1 MGVGM
6 TKVLH
11 VKIPVT
17 DLQRS
22 VNWYAQLMDL
32 VLTREFIE
40 DDELRGAALHSPEG
54 GFAFAL
60 RLRAH
65 CASQPA
71 LDGFDVV
78 ALHMATRDA
87 LTHLRERC
95 TRLGIPCTEIQD
107 RAANEAVVDVA
118 DPDGT
123 VLRFYWVADTGE
135 PHSFTGL
142 IFNGD
147 APPQLTTEPRL
158 KAPPAARRQQ
168 PHPGRTGA
176 ASHCKRMQ
184 DRPTP
189 ERPDLPRTGWIHS
202 RSCGCLSGGAEGQ
215 GRLPGV
221 PCSRAS
227 VSVAGRPCRAGRAGW
242 ACAGGVRAVPGVVW

>member
-22 VNWYAQLMDL
+22 AVWYAQLMDL

-40 DDELRGAALHSPEG
+40 DGELRGAALHSPEG

-60 RLRAH
+60 RLREH
-65 CASQPA
+65 CSSQPV

-87 LTHLRERC
+87 LTQLRQRC
-95 TRLGIPCTEIQD
+95 ARLGITCTQIQD

-123 VLRFYWVADTGE
+123 VLRFYWVAGTSE
-135 PHSFTGL
+135 PGSFTGL
-142 IFNGD
+142 IFNCD

-158 KAPPAARRQQ
+158 HAPQVARR
-168 PHPGRTGA
+168 H
-176 ASHCKRMQ
+176 
-184 DRPTP
+184 
-189 ERPDLPRTGWIHS
+189 
-202 RSCGCLSGGAEGQ
+202 
-215 GRLPGV
+215 
-221 PCSRAS
+221 
-227 VSVAGRPCRAGRAGW
+227 
-242 ACAGGVRAVPGVVW
+242 

>member
-1 MGVGM
+1 MIVSHLLTGEAIAPHSSVKISPGAVKGDTMGVGM

-11 VKIPVT
+11 VEIPVT

-40 DDELRGAALHSPEG
+40 DDELRGAALHPPEG

-95 TRLGIPCTEIQD
+95 TPAGYPMHRDTED
-107 RAANEAVVDVA
+107 RAANEAVVNVA

-135 PHSFTGL
+135 PGSFTGL
-142 IFNGD
+142 IFD
-147 APPQLTTEPRL
+147 RRR
-158 KAPPAARRQQ
+158 PAA
-168 PHPGRTGA
+168 
-176 ASHCKRMQ
+176 S
-184 DRPTP
+184 
-189 ERPDLPRTGWIHS
+189 
-202 RSCGCLSGGAEGQ
+202 
-215 GRLPGV
+215 
-221 PCSRAS
+221 
-227 VSVAGRPCRAGRAGW
+227 
-242 ACAGGVRAVPGVVW
+242 

>member
-22 VNWYAQLMDL
+22 VDWYSQLMDL

-40 DDELRGAALHSPEG
+40 DGDLRGAALHSPEG

-60 RLRAH
+60 RLRQH
-65 CASQPA
+65 CSSQPR

-78 ALHMATRDA
+78 ALHMGTREA
-87 LTHLRERC
+87 LTQLRKRC
-95 TRLGIPCTEIQD
+95 ARLGIRCTPIQD
-107 RAANEAVVDVA
+107 RAANEAVVDVT

-135 PHSFTGL
+135 PDSFIGL
-142 IFNGD
+142 IFRGD
-147 APPQLTTEPRL
+147 ALPQFTAEPRL
-158 KAPPAARRQQ
+158 QAPRIA
-168 PHPGRTGA
+168 
-176 ASHCKRMQ
+176 
-184 DRPTP
+184 
-189 ERPDLPRTGWIHS
+189 
-202 RSCGCLSGGAEGQ
+202 
-215 GRLPGV
+215 GRL
-221 PCSRAS
+221 
-227 VSVAGRPCRAGRAGW
+227 
-242 ACAGGVRAVPGVVW
+242 